1 MVSFKKYL
9 VKHHLVVLGFLLFIL
24 MFFLTPIYGTTDDF
38 ILDSWLN
45 GTYTGDFERDSIFIS
60 SYASNFFSLLYTLNN
75 VVPWYSLILLILNYI
90 SVIYIITQIKKNE
103 NISVSNYFILL
114 TLIFFFLIWSYIRI
128 TYTATGIILA
138 IAGLISFYYSI
149 KQVNKKLR
157 FSSVFFSFLAFA
169 IRPESLIAAVVFFY
183 PIFIFSFY
191 NHKAFLKK
199 SLILLGSI
207 FLIYALNWFIES
219 NQQDEFKEF
228 RTWSKEVQSFAG
240 RPTMEIVARNIGN
253 SGWTT
258 SEYNSFKDLTYF
270 DPKIFNDKWIDSGL
284 ALTKNYYFKPNLAL
298 NNVVTII
305 GNIYS
310 SFGIF
315 IISFLYIFLFFYQ
328 KYDKNKKIIIFLSI
342 NFILMNFLLGLYF
355 QNVARVSVPILLG
368 LLIFLATI
376 SGKTTNK
383 YVIAILSFVT
393 ITYFTLSIYNLN
405 SENIQKKLRNT
416 NNTNFININFANNII
431 LIHGNQEFAQFS
443 NPYQL
448 NKVDSNPN
456 VFMVGNWD
464 TFSPHWYKRA
474 DNLGINGKD
483 LTNELINN
491 EKILWTAP
499 SIPDTTFNLK
509 NLLKE
514 QGYGEVDAVRIESLP
529 DGNDIRKFS
538 LKE

>member
-1 MVSFKKYL
+1 MVSFKKLL

-60 SYASNFFSLLYTLNN
+60 SYASNFFSFLYTLNN
-75 VVPWYSLILLILNYI
+75 VIPWYSVILLILNYI

-157 FSSVFFSFLAFA
+157 ISSVIFSFLAFA

-199 SLILLGSI
+199 SLILLSSI
-207 FLIYALNWFIES
+207 FLIYGLNWYIES
-219 NQQDEFKEF
+219 KQQDEFKEF
-228 RTWSKEVQSFAG
+228 RIWAKEVQSFAG
-240 RPTMEIVARNIGN
+240 RPTMEIVASNIGN

-270 DPKIFNDKWIDSGL
+270 DPKIFNVKWIDSGL
-284 ALTKNYYFKPNLAL
+284 ALTKNYYFKPNLEL
-298 NNVVTII
+298 NNVVKII

-315 IISFLYIFLFFYQ
+315 IISFLFIFLFVYE
-328 KYDKNKKIIIFLSI
+328 KYNKNKKIIIFLST

-355 QNVARVSVPILLG
+355 QNVARVSVPILIG
-368 LLIFLATI
+368 LIIFLATI

-383 YVIAILSFVT
+383 YATAILSFVT
-393 ITYFTLSIYNLN
+393 ITYLTFSMYNLN
-405 SENIQKKLRNT
+405 YENIQKKLKNS

-499 SIPDTTFNLK
+499 SIPDTSFNLK

>member
-1 MVSFKKYL
+1 MVSFKKFL

-75 VVPWYSLILLILNYI
+75 VIPWYSVILLILNYI

-284 ALTKNYYFKPNLAL
+284 ALTKNYYYKPNLAL
-298 NNVVTII
+298 NNVVKII

-315 IISFLYIFLFFYQ
+315 IIIFLFIFLFVYQ
-328 KYDKNKKIIIFLSI
+328 KYDKNKKIITFLSI

>member
-1 MVSFKKYL
+1 MVSFKKFL

-103 NISVSNYFILL
+103 NISVSNYIILL

-157 FSSVFFSFLAFA
+157 FSAVFFSFLAFA

-191 NHKAFLKK
+191 NHKAFKKK

-207 FLIYALNWFIES
+207 FFIYGLNWFIES

-355 QNVARVSVPILLG
+355 QNVARVSVPIVIG
-368 LLIFLATI
+368 LIIFLATI

-383 YVIAILSFVT
+383 YAIAILSFVT
-393 ITYFTLSIYNLN
+393 ITYLTFSIYNLN

-443 NPYQL
+443 NPYHL

>member
-1 MVSFKKYL
+1 
-9 VKHHLVVLGFLLFIL
+9 

-60 SYASNFFSLLYTLNN
+60 SYASNFFSFLYTLNN
-75 VVPWYSLILLILNYI
+75 VIPWYSVILLILNYI

-157 FSSVFFSFLAFA
+157 ISSVIFSFLAFA

-199 SLILLGSI
+199 SLILLSSI
-207 FLIYALNWFIES
+207 SLIYGLNWYIES
-219 NQQDEFKEF
+219 KQQDEFKEF
-228 RTWSKEVQSFAG
+228 RIWAKEVQSFAG
-240 RPTMEIVARNIGN
+240 RPTMEIVASNIGN

-270 DPKIFNDKWIDSGL
+270 DPKIFNVKWIDSGL
-284 ALTKNYYFKPNLAL
+284 ALTKNYYFKPNLEL
-298 NNVVTII
+298 NNVVKII

-315 IISFLYIFLFFYQ
+315 IISFLFIFLFVYE
-328 KYDKNKKIIIFLSI
+328 KYNQNKKIIIFLST

-355 QNVARVSVPILLG
+355 QNVARVSVPILIG
-368 LLIFLATI
+368 LIIFLATI

-383 YVIAILSFVT
+383 YATAILSFVT
-393 ITYFTLSIYNLN
+393 ITYLTFSMYNLN
-405 SENIQKKLRNT
+405 YENIQKKLKNS